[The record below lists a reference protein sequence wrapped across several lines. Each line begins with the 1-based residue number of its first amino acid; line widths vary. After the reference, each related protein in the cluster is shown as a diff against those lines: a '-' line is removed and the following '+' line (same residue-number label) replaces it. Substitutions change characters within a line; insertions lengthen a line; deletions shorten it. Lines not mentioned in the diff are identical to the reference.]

1 MHAYVYAWEMHSQS
15 KTGIYLS
22 HQVVDV
28 SFLCKLIPQDDLIS
42 SAFIHKIMCLAFPHP
57 IPHS

>member
-1 MHAYVYAWEMHSQS
+1 MHSQS
-15 KTGIYLS
+15 KAGIYLS

-28 SFLCKLIPQDDLIS
+28 SFQSKLIPQDGLIS
-42 SAFIHKIMCLAFPHP
+42 SAFIHKIMCLAFPHS